1 MIVQINIVEIASE
14 LASMNL
20 VEHYED
26 ECSIN
31 GDLSFE
37 DENGVIIWNDKAQ
50 KVFDELYDT
59 YYDLILSNSLII
71 EN

>member
-14 LASMNL
+14 LASMHL
-20 VEHYED
+20 VENYED

-37 DENGVIIWNDKAQ
+37 DENGVIMWNDKAQ

-59 YYDLILSNSLII
+59 YYDFILLNSLEI